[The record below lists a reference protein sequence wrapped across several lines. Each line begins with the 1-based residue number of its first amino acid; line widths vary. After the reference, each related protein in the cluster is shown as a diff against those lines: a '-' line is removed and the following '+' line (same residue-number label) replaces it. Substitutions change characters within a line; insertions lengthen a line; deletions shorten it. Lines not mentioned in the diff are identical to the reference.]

1 MSRLP
6 KRIEDELFRENPGLR
21 AKGLRPE
28 VRWVPDTSSPEF
40 KAEIERELDVIRQ
53 SPEEQEILE
62 WIEQVAD
69 WPKD

>member
-1 MSRLP
+1 MQRP
-6 KRIEDELFRENPGLR
+6 AKDIEEQLLRENPEMR

-28 VRWVPDTSSPEF
+28 IIWVPDTKSPDF
-40 KAEIERELDVIRQ
+40 KAELERELELIRQ
-53 SPEEQEILE
+53 SPEEEEILE